1 MRLFLTGLLNMS
13 LLAWAAMPPLI
24 FGALDRRAATPLTL
38 KRSEK
43 VAICVSIAPWT
54 SVAIGGAIT
63 VSGVRMVGVAWCANV
78 CGP

>member
-1 MRLFLTGLLNMS
+1 MS

-63 VSGVRMVGVAWCANV
+63 VS
-78 CGP
+78 